1 MKMQELKE
9 RSSAHRA
16 LLKKENASVVYPPL
30 ILNPAQLINPGEIR
44 THHSESPL
52 TYRAISDVK
61 SS

>member
-44 THHSESPL
+44 THHSLSPL
-52 TYRAISDVK
+52 T
-61 SS
+61 